1 MWIVTGCPSSPQY
14 QRVKGLRIKHGDGVC
29 ICYPAAE
36 IFKGRNREW
45 VHGRKEDAAF
55 GFCIYGLVIW
65 TLYQH
70 LNLLFKCSLLPQFL
84 WLCTFMATRSR
95 FCNTFTLSE
104 SFKRPKIQTEW
115 LMRPKIIFNLKFEVL
130 PATQNTKDTE
140 FPSVLPVLVYS
151 GVPSRQQAKRGLT
164 SFWRHFRKFDCSF
177 RVGGDFYHTSPNKRS
192 SSVMRQ
198 TP

>member
-1 MWIVTGCPSSPQY
+1 MESWSSCADVNCHRLSFISSVSTSERAAHQTRWWSLHLLSGCRDIQRQEQRMSSWKK
-14 QRVKGLRIKHGDGVC
+14 RR
-29 ICYPAAE
+29 
-36 IFKGRNREW
+36 
-45 VHGRKEDAAF
+45 
-55 GFCIYGLVIW
+55 
-65 TLYQH
+65 
-70 LNLLFKCSLLPQFL
+70 CSLWFL
-84 WLCTFMATRSR
+84 YIWLSYLDSVSTFKFTRTYYSPSATRSR

-104 SFKRPKIQTEW
+104 SFKRPKIQTGW

-140 FPSVLPVLVYS
+140 FPSILPVLVYS